1 MSTKI
6 IGNQID
12 ATTRAIKEALQV
24 TEQIN
29 LPSLNQAAV
38 DALGTPA
45 YGTLVYNTT
54 EDMAQIYKAD
64 AAQGVPGWDDVGGGG
79 PSVGEDS
86 IIRTNGTTIGETLT
100 VGPSAN
106 GGVEFTNGFSA
117 GPINIAN
124 GNTVTVEN
132 GAQWFILGG
141 EDNDVGEGQIM
152 QMRYSQTPPT
162 RYLINASNL
171 SAIPNLEVTIQP
183 THTDSKILLC
193 AMINSDARH
202 VSSFGFLRNNSV
214 LTSNL
219 SGNTNVGSGSVST
232 TYHGTDDN
240 DDMKNVFIQYM
251 DMPSTTNPLTYSVG
265 ASASWSGG
273 NRNLYINDRSSND
286 MRSVCSLTAYEIR
299 G

>member
-12 ATTRAIKEALQV
+12 ATTRAIMEALQV

-29 LPSLNQAAV
+29 LPALNQAAV

-86 IIRTNGTTIGETLT
+86 IIRTNGTTINETLT

-117 GPINIAN
+117 GPIQVSN

-162 RYLINASNL
+162 RYLINSSNL
-171 SAIPNLEVTIQP
+171 SPIPNLEVTIQP
-183 THTDSKILLC
+183 SHTDSKILLC

-214 LTSNL
+214 LTTNL

-251 DMPSTTNPLTYSVG
+251 DMPNTTNPLTYSVG

-286 MRSVCSLTAYEIR
+286 MRSICSLTAYEIR